1 MAKNNTFDKS
11 SLSKE
16 ELTFFENRKLKD
28 KFFIGKFTET
38 ESGYQISD
46 IRRSDFSKIK
56 YKPAGAKVFVI
67 ETEGFFD
74 EITEDEAY
82 YRFTWVMVKSKPEYV
97 FDIDE
102 DEDIVKVAPEDII
115 NLLYADI
122 YDYPPSASEKIV
134 NTLDTLKNQLTA
146 SGKEV
151 FIYELLQNAN
161 DYPQKVNGKKQPVD
175 VEFHITDN
183 YLVFQHSGD
192 YFDAKNIAAIC
203 SINDKEKTDNAEA
216 IGYKGIGFKTVFLD
230 NNYVLLRTGDYQ
242 FRFDYDKTKDIDDTP
257 WQILPIWTED
267 DEVDE
272 EVLDVMDNADDKF
285 RVQIALCPTEQEI
298 LRESDQ
304 NYEELF
310 SGVFET
316 ERVILFIPYI
326 NSVSVYMEGD
336 EEPTF
341 VRVKE
346 NDKWCVSEPKKYVG
360 DISPEMTKEL
370 NRRIDKNDGKIP
382 EKYYNFQKTSV
393 GFACKREGNKLIPV
407 DNTCLYCYLPAKKA
421 KFGFGFLMN
430 TDMIPTGPRDNVEPK
445 EKINHEIAK
454 IAGQQ
459 FFHWIHDLLES
470 EEYDYD
476 SVFSL
481 IPDFD
486 ELEDKFEDDE
496 DVLNFIK
503 EFQEGFEEELQENE
517 LIPVE
522 DEEGNTILVK
532 IEEVNYDETG
542 LTCTD
547 IIDDDKLREITE
559 WSDYFPH
566 PELRDKDKKCYKPGF
581 ERFFSTY
588 VSDGFTFDEDEL
600 INNCENE
607 AFQEWLNDIDNNN
620 AFLDFL
626 LTKEY
631 IVDFKD
637 KAIFKT
643 EDDELKESETIYE
656 NIDDYYPDLVAFN
669 DYLPRLCKATRE
681 YFDDDENWSEAKKDL
696 FREFNADNFV
706 DSELRDDK
714 NLNNT
719 IERLK
724 DKETSLGFY
733 NFLAKNVGYT
743 SGYKVFPVISFND
756 EVIENFDRKIYFYH
770 EDGEELYDADWTDGD
785 WINLISDEYSED
797 AKTYFRTEF
806 KIGDFSIKDFIN
818 DILLTDEAREYLNEL
833 GEEHISFVQ
842 YCYEHEDLF
851 NARDLVNYAL
861 WTYDKEGENQHV
873 LSEEVIFFQDNDMD
887 DYQKKSW
894 IKNGWMYKLDND
906 YYEGIDDKDSFEVF
920 LKNTFGALDFTMESF
935 YKKVIKEHD
944 TDICDNVGGSETDS
958 DTEESIDVLT
968 FLGENFKL
976 IFEDHANDRFTS
988 LPLYRYDVWD
998 AITDR
1003 DVEVYLYDE
1012 NLKSLLDSDW
1022 MPADIVYM
1030 LEDKY
1035 NDIFAKYPQLRKKLE
1050 ISKYTFKGF
1059 KENLLNDIDSLKNS
1073 IENKDYNI
1081 AFHRF
1086 MLDNKDDL
1094 TKSDYKA
1101 ISQISIY
1108 ATDNDDNEEA
1118 HSVEEPLYISN
1129 NYMEAGKGV
1138 EAMVKKYDET
1148 AYFTSDAYLS
1158 EDADEMEIAAWK
1170 DYFVCLGVSFNIHDI
1185 VFNSILP
1192 NLEDIKEK
1200 DIPILLSNYYDDF
1213 HAEDVWDTVIDDLKK
1228 INVLV
1233 KSGEEDFLPLKDAL
1247 FNDCYKSE
1255 PYPYLVIEDETS
1267 DIYKKHPEVMR
1278 LLREIVEEGQ
1288 SVKDTDFRS
1297 FKSVED
1303 WKKEKLEWYLYLQGE
1318 DINELESVHVRFV
1331 QDLAQD
1337 YTQFPDLYPKV
1348 KVKDIMLKGKDDEY
1362 YTAKDLIEGT
1372 AYQPRCYFE
1381 RYNIK
1386 FSDNKT
1392 YLSEIYLPFENPDPK
1407 VFRKLFTDMDV
1418 VYDIHKEHFALMEDN
1433 YEFTVYFWSEYLT
1446 QYANR
1451 THINAIGT
1459 KELENY
1465 ACIPTSN
1472 TEAKEVKKP
1481 NQMYS
1486 QSLIQDGYVK
1496 GVIRCYEDKMPLEAI
1511 FSTKEVSDILTDL
1524 SFAYSLSF
1532 NDCLDALLH
1541 IKNKEKR
1548 QYILNWLASKN
1559 HIDEEAVEEYLESEK
1574 CEWRNGRGE
1583 FVRLNDLYVLGI
1595 NEDRLRQLFGKSPNV
1610 LAGNYMESKY
1620 VFDAF
1625 CKIFKIEALTEDD
1638 FELTPAI
1645 IDEPTTEEMRNKLR
1659 LPLLI
1664 VAAVSDPDN
1673 WNVLF
1678 DGYCQTLD
1686 KLSFHRCKSISFNYE
1701 EILKDSSIQYHKK
1714 DNDLYFVKDWMGR
1727 RVFKDMIADFID
1739 TFDIDMDNNIL
1750 EGIFEADEENQ
1761 EEIIDHY
1768 VDYNLT
1774 SDSEFLHALAELNE
1788 KIAKGVEVTREE
1800 EEDAGDNSSDYGT
1813 KTRKERN
1820 EVDDFEPNSTDEEE
1834 ENDTTYED
1842 YEEVYEKNSNNHQ
1855 NSDSNTYIPEE
1866 PYSELPEE
1874 PNIPEED
1881 FEELPDDAH
1890 VPAEEISDLP
1900 DEANIPKDELTDID
1914 DETVLK
1920 EQYSEPDEYPVE
1932 DYDDDDKSYEDD
1944 DNYIDDDETEY
1955 EHTQSY
1961 SGTQSTGSSSASRS
1975 GRSSKSFNKPY
1986 NDDVEDDDNDFTK
1999 NAGKNN
2005 RQSSGSKKRDFTG
2018 QTNEEYAPRR
2028 SPGQKRRNYMGYD
2041 PDETNH
2047 RPFNVGKQE
2056 ATTLETKEATEEE
2069 ISRLSSL
2076 LGRAF
2081 DKDSIVDEN
2090 YLVRMRFYNS
2100 VKQQIGNPKMSE
2112 KEFITKGRKYMETS
2126 NGKWVHRCSA
2136 RGGILY
2142 VSPSIWN
2149 RVKHDNCVICMYYG
2163 KKANQFLYIR
2173 SQKELMD
2180 MIDKDAVV
2188 VQVTG
2193 NDKGAFINTVYD
2205 KKFPG
2210 MDGNIYTMIRTIKTS
2225 GDDFI
2230 FDPNE
2235 SQTRNDNDFD
2245 PDLV

>member
-1 MAKNNTFDKS
+1 MDKGNSFDKS
-11 SLSKE
+11 TLTKE
-16 ELTFFENRKLKD
+16 ELKFFENRKLKD

-38 ESGYQISD
+38 KSGYKISD

-56 YKPAGAKVFVI
+56 YKPAGAKAFVI

-74 EITEDEAY
+74 EVSEDEAY
-82 YRFTWVMVKSKPEYV
+82 YRFTWLMVKSKPEYV

-102 DEDIVKVAPEDII
+102 NEDIVKVEPEDII

-161 DYPQKVNGKKQPVD
+161 DYPQKVNGTKQPVD
-175 VEFHITDN
+175 VEFHLTDN
-183 YLVFQHSGD
+183 YLIFQHSGD

-203 SINDKEKTDNAEA
+203 SINDKEKTDNTEA

-242 FRFDYDKTKDIDDTP
+242 FRFDYEKTKDIDDTP

-267 DEVDE
+267 DEVDD
-272 EVLDVMDNADDKF
+272 EVLDVIDNADDKF
-285 RVQIALCPTEQEI
+285 RVQIALCPTEEET
-298 LRESDQ
+298 LRESEQ

-310 SGVFET
+310 TDVFET

-326 NSVSVYMEGD
+326 NSVSVYMEGED
-336 EEPTF
+336 EPTF
-341 VRVKE
+341 IRVKE

-360 DISPEMTKEL
+360 DISPKLTEEL

-382 EKYYNFQKTSV
+382 EKYYNFHKTSV
-393 GFACKREGNKLIPV
+393 GFACKREGNNLIPV

-481 IPDFD
+481 IPDFA

-496 DVLNFIK
+496 DVLKFIK
-503 EFQEGFEEELQENE
+503 EFQEGFEEELSEYE

-522 DEEGNTILVK
+522 DEDGDTILVK
-532 IEEVNYDETG
+532 VQEVNYDETG

-559 WSDYFPH
+559 WSDHFPH
-566 PELRDKDKKCYKPGF
+566 PYLRDKEKKCYKPGF
-581 ERFFSTY
+581 DRFFSTY
-588 VSDGFTFDEDEL
+588 VRDGYTFDEDDL
-600 INNCENE
+600 IDNCENE
-607 AFQEWLNDIDNNN
+607 GFQEWLDDIDNNN

-631 IVDFKD
+631 ISDFKD

-643 EDDELKESETIYE
+643 EDEELKEAESIYE
-656 NIDDYYPDLVAFN
+656 NIDKFYQDLVAFN
-669 DYLPRLCKATRE
+669 DYLPRLCQATRD
-681 YFDDDENWSEAKKDL
+681 YFGDDEIWKEAKNNL

-706 DSELRDDK
+706 DNELRNSK
-714 NLNNT
+714 NLKNT
-719 IERLK
+719 IDRLK
-724 DKETSLGFY
+724 DKDTSLGFF
-733 NFLAKNVGYT
+733 NFLAQNVGYT
-743 SGYKVFPVISFND
+743 SSYKVFPVIGFND
-756 EVIENFDRKIYFYH
+756 KVIDNFERNIYFYH
-770 EDGEELYDADWTDGD
+770 EDGEELYDAEWTDED
-785 WINLISDEYSED
+785 WINLISEDYSDD
-797 AKTYFRTEF
+797 AKAYFREKF
-806 KIGDFSIKDFIN
+806 EIGDFGIKTFID
-818 DILLTDEAREYLNEL
+818 DILLTDTAREYLNDL
-833 GEEHISFVQ
+833 GNEHISFVQ
-842 YCYEHEDLF
+842 YCYEHKDLF
-851 NARDLVNYAL
+851 DANDLKNYAL
-861 WTYDKEGENQHV
+861 WTYDKEGENTQV
-873 LSEEVIFFQDNDMD
+873 LCEDVIFFKNKLMD
-887 DYQKKSW
+887 EYQEKSW
-894 IKNGWMYKLDND
+894 IQNGWMYSLDSE
-906 YYEGIDDKDSFEVF
+906 YYEGIDDTKDFEEF
-920 LKNTFGALDFTMESF
+920 LKNVFGVHEFCLETFYDN
-935 YKKVIKEHD
+935 VISEKD
-944 TDICDNVGGSETDS
+944 SDICKNVGGTQSDQ

-968 FLGENFKL
+968 FLGENYKL
-976 IFEDHANDRFTS
+976 IFEDHTNDRFVS

-998 AITDR
+998 SIIDR
-1003 DVEVYLYDE
+1003 DIEVYLYDE
-1012 NLKSLLDSDW
+1012 DLKSLLDSDW

-1035 NDIFAKYPQLRKKLE
+1035 NEVFAKYPQLRKKLE
-1050 ISKYTFKGF
+1050 ISKYSFKGF
-1059 KENLLNDIDSLKNS
+1059 KENLLNDIASLKNS
-1073 IENKDYNI
+1073 IEIKEYNI

-1086 MLDNKDDL
+1086 MLENKDDL

-1101 ISQISIY
+1101 ISQIDIY
-1108 ATDNDDNEEA
+1108 ATDSDGNEEA
-1118 HSVEEPLYISN
+1118 HTVEEPLYISN
-1129 NYMEAGKGV
+1129 IYMESGKGV

-1148 AYFTSDAYLS
+1148 AYFTSEAYLS
-1158 EDADEMEIAAWK
+1158 EDAEDIEIATWR
-1170 DYFVCLGVSFNIHDI
+1170 DYFVSLGVSFNIHDI

-1213 HAEDVWDTVIDDLKK
+1213 HAEGIWDTVIDDLKK
-1228 INVLV
+1228 LNVLV

-1247 FNDCYKSE
+1247 FNDCYKTE
-1255 PYPYLVIEDETS
+1255 PYSYLIIADETS

-1278 LLREIVEEGQ
+1278 LLREIVEDGQ
-1288 SVKDTDFRS
+1288 SVNENEFRS
-1297 FKSVED
+1297 FKSIED

-1318 DINELESVHVRFV
+1318 DINELEPVHVRFI

-1337 YTQFPDLYPKV
+1337 YTQNPDLYTKV
-1348 KVKDIMLKGKDDEY
+1348 KVKEILLRGKDEDY
-1362 YTAKDLIEGT
+1362 HAAKDLIEGN
-1372 AYQPRCYFE
+1372 AYQPRCEFE
-1381 RYNIK
+1381 RYNVK
-1386 FSDNKT
+1386 FPDGKA
-1392 YLSEIYLPFENPDPK
+1392 YLSEAYLPFETPDPK

-1418 VYDIHKEHFALMEDN
+1418 IYDIHKEHFNLMVSN
-1433 YEFTVYFWSEYLT
+1433 YEFTVYFWSDYLT
-1446 QYANR
+1446 KFANR
-1451 THINAIGT
+1451 THINAIGA
-1459 KELENY
+1459 KELDNY

-1472 TEAKEVKKP
+1472 SLKKEVLKP
-1481 NQMYS
+1481 NQMYC
-1486 QSLIQDGYVK
+1486 QSLIQNGFVN
-1496 GVIRCYEDKMPLEAI
+1496 GIVRMYEDKMPLEAI
-1511 FSTKEVSDILTDL
+1511 YSTKEVSEILGEL
-1524 SFAYSLSF
+1524 GFAVSLSF
-1532 NDCLDALLH
+1532 DDCLDALLK

-1548 QYILNWLASKN
+1548 QNILSWLSYKN
-1559 HIDEEAVEEYLESEK
+1559 QINEEAVENYLRSEDSK
-1574 CEWRNGRGE
+1574 WKNGRGE
-1583 FVRLNDLYVLGI
+1583 FVRLNNLYVLGI
-1595 NEDRLRQLFGKSPNV
+1595 EEDRLRQLFGKSPNV
-1610 LAGNYMESKY
+1610 LANNYIESKY

-1625 CKIFKIEALTEDD
+1625 CNIFHIDALTEDD
-1638 FELTPAI
+1638 FELTPTI
-1645 IDEPTTEEMRNKLR
+1645 IDEPTTEDMRNKLR

-1673 WNVLF
+1673 WKDLF
-1678 DGYCQTLD
+1678 EGFCQTLD
-1686 KLSFHRCKSISFNYE
+1686 ELSFHRCKSISFNFE

-1714 DNDLYFVKDWMGR
+1714 GNELYFVKDWMGR

-1739 TFDIDMDNNIL
+1739 TFEIDMDNNIL

-1761 EEIIDHY
+1761 QEIIDHY
-1768 VDYNLT
+1768 VDYELT
-1774 SDSEFLHALAELNE
+1774 SDSEFLKALAELNE
-1788 KIAKGVEVTREE
+1788 KIAKGVEVTKQ
-1800 EEDAGDNSSDYGT
+1800 EDEDSEDNSAGYGT

-1820 EVDDFEPNSTDEEE
+1820 EDEDDYEPNSSNEDAGHS
-1834 ENDTTYED
+1834 YED
-1842 YEEVYEKNSNNHQ
+1842 IPDDE
-1855 NSDSNTYIPEE
+1855 SDYQQSNTNTNNGGAYIPEE
-1866 PYSELPEE
+1866 PFSELPEE

-1881 FEELPDDAH
+1881 FEEIPDDAH

-1900 DEANIPKDELTDID
+1900 DEANIPEDELTDID
-1914 DETVLK
+1914 DEIVPK

-1961 SGTQSTGSSSASRS
+1961 SGTQSTDSSSASRS
-1975 GRSSKSFNKPY
+1975 GSSSKSFNKPY

-1999 NAGKNN
+1999 NAGNNN

-2230 FDPNE
+2230 FDPND